1 MIKPK
6 FNDRLYSEIFS
17 LNIEII
23 SLLGEAYCVYG
34 LVIL

>member
-6 FNDRLYSEIFS
+6 FNDRLESEIFS

-23 SLLGEAYCVYG
+23 SLLGEAYCVFM
-34 LVIL
+34 I